1 LGHYTI
7 KQIPSFAKFLTN
19 FCIDKRKFQE
29 HEIVASTKEV
39 SAMLLRK
46 LPPKLKDSSSFTIP
60 YRIGDHLVERALL
73 DLGAGVNLLPYN
85 VYEMLSLGEF

>member
-1 LGHYTI
+1 
-7 KQIPSFAKFLTN
+7 
-19 FCIDKRKFQE
+19 
-29 HEIVASTKEV
+29 VASTKEV